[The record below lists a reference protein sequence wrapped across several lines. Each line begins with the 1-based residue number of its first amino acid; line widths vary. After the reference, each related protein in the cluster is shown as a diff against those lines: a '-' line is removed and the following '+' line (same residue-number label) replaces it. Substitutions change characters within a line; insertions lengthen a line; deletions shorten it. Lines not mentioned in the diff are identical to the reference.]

1 MTRPQVKAKLMGVI
15 VDQGLSD
22 ETGLL
27 PDHTRFVE
35 DLNADSIDSF
45 ELIIEIQNAFDIKIP
60 DDDVSKLKT
69 IGDIVDYVFDALVKK
84 RG

>member
-1 MTRPQVKAKLMGVI
+1 MTRPQVKEKLIEIV
-15 VDQGLSD
+15 VDQGLSS
-22 ETGLL
+22 ETEL
-27 PDHTRFVE
+27 PDHTRFTE

-45 ELIIEIQNAFDIKIP
+45 ELVIEIQNAFDIKIP

-69 IGDIVDYVFDALVKK
+69 VGDTVDCIFNILVKK